1 MKTHFLDRNYDLDI
15 EKAFTTMILT
25 PSLADAVDVLREQ
38 GFTTNEDTLEQ
49 LRSHNLRRERYEARR
64 NELAPVLEGMHAND
78 LLDTARLATTVG
90 NIAIAKTKELLENGQ
105 IRDPAVASKVAR
117 DLSQVSTQSIDK
129 RLAVQGRPTQ
139 ITEHRD
145 HREILRALQAMG
157 VAQIVDGTAVEE
169 PDEAA

>member
-1 MKTHFLDRNYDLDI
+1 METHFLDRKNELDI
-15 EKAFTTMILT
+15 EKAFTAMILT
-25 PSLADAVDVLREQ
+25 DSLNQAVDVLKEQ
-38 GFTTNEDTLEQ
+38 GFTTTEATLEQ
-49 LRSHNLRRERYEARR
+49 LRSHNLRRERYEQRR

-90 NIAIAKTKELLENGQ
+90 NLAIAKTKELLETGQ

-129 RLAVQGRPTQ
+129 RLAVQGRPTT

-145 HREILRALQAMG
+145 VREIVRALEALKVVQVIDSTG
-157 VAQIVDGTAVEE
+157 VDE
-169 PDEAA
+169 PAG